1 MEIFDF
7 SYTNGFK
14 ASQFRQTDFL
24 RHTSLFA
31 LLTIIVLAG
40 LGTAHA
46 QAVSRYDVFGGYSYL
61 RFDSRSYGFSDY
73 SNLNG
78 GNLAGAF
85 NITKTFSGVADIS
98 ATFGHDER
106 VYTFM
111 AGPQAS
117 IQKFGGRWFAQA
129 LFGKA
134 RNAADIPT
142 VASSLGRSF
151 AFGGGYDIAYR
162 KRFSIR
168 VFQADYVN
176 TSSYGAT
183 QTNVRVS
190 AGLVFHLGKNLK

>member
-1 MEIFDF
+1 MEIF
-7 SYTNGFK
+7 NGTFVSAPK
-14 ASQFRQTDFL
+14 SGLETSNFL
-24 RHTSLFA
+24 RRVCFSVVV
-31 LLTIIVLAG
+31 IMLASFG
-40 LGTAHA
+40 VSVAHA

-61 RFDSRSYGFSDY
+61 RFDSKSYGFSDY

-78 GNLAGAF
+78 GNIAGAF
-85 NITKTFSGVADIS
+85 NITKTFSGVADLS

-106 VYTFM
+106 IYTFM

-168 VFQADYVN
+168 VFQADYIN
-176 TSSYGAT
+176 TSTYGVT

-190 AGLVFHLGKNLK
+190 AGLVFHLGKTLK

>member
-1 MEIFDF
+1 MGISDSISENAIKGPQVRTVNFLKHTLF
-7 SYTNGFK
+7 LVLLAAMV
-14 ASQFRQTDFL
+14 ASGAR
-24 RHTSLFA
+24 S
-31 LLTIIVLAG
+31 
-40 LGTAHA
+40 AHA

-61 RFDSRSYGFSDY
+61 RFDSKSYGFSDY

-168 VFQADYVN
+168 VFQADYIN
-176 TSSYGAT
+176 TSSYGTT

-190 AGLVFHLGKNLK
+190 AGLVFHLGKSLK

>member
-1 MEIFDF
+1 MGISDF
-7 SYTNGFK
+7 RSTNAFK
-14 ASQFRQTDFL
+14 SSQPRNAEFL
-24 RHTSLFA
+24 RHTSFFV
-31 LLTIIVLAG
+31 LLAAIALAG
-40 LGTAHA
+40 AGTAHA
-46 QAVSRYDVFGGYSYL
+46 QSVSRYDVFGGYSYL
-61 RFDSRSYGFSDY
+61 RFDSKSYGFSDY

-168 VFQADYVN
+168 VFQADYIN
-176 TSSYGAT
+176 TSSYGTT

-190 AGLVFHLGKNLK
+190 AGLVFHLGKTLK

>member
-1 MEIFDF
+1 MGISDRISENAI
-7 SYTNGFK
+7 K
-14 ASQFRQTDFL
+14 RPQFRTVNFL
-24 RHTSLFA
+24 KHTLFLV
-31 LLTIIVLAG
+31 LLAVMVVS
-40 LGTAHA
+40 GTGRAHA

-61 RFDSRSYGFSDY
+61 RFDSKSYGFSDY

-142 VASSLGRSF
+142 VASNLGRSF

-168 VFQADYVN
+168 VFQADYIN
-176 TSSYGAT
+176 TSTYGVT

-190 AGLVFHLGKNLK
+190 AGLVFHLGKTLK